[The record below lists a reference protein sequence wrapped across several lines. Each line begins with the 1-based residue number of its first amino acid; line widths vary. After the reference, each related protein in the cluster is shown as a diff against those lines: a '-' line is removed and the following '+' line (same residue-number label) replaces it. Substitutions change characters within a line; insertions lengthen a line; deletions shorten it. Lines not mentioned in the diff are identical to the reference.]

1 MKHSHE
7 CINDFTKMQDKWL
20 GKWLGDKADTQK
32 IGCPRLLSIIQV
44 MNIQNI
50 HLIFFSFIK
59 LQNYVLIYIKHNF

>member
-1 MKHSHE
+1 
-7 CINDFTKMQDKWL
+7 MQS
-20 GKWLGDKADTQK
+20 KWLGDKADTQK